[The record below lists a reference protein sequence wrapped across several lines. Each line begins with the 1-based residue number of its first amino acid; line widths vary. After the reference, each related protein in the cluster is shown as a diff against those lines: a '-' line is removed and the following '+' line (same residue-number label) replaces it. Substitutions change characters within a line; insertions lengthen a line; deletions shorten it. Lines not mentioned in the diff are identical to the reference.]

1 MYISLFEHD
10 IRPSL
15 FVSYGDVQI
24 YESKFFRTGFSGP
37 VFGMEMAT
45 LLFDQ
50 LDMTFKKL

>member
-10 IRPSL
+10 IRPGL

-45 LLFDQ
+45 LPFDQ
-50 LDMTFKKL
+50 LDIIFKKL